1 MNDDAWYHIPQES
14 NLRAVEGHSAMD
26 KTPCSLE
33 FKASLKSSSPRTN
46 PKIFCITGYLQD
58 ITELVSAI
66 HPSRLMIITVQ
77 WWILPQT
84 KMTGSK
90 HSDGSTTNP
99 LTLIR
104 WCGCETTWHDLKQ
117 RSAGQ
122 TELAY
127 LRNSFQMTPLF
138 QGSTDQKNK
147 ISCSKFKRGH
157 LFLSYTSR
165 LIWSSLRK
173 DWQYLSY

>member
-1 MNDDAWYHIPQES
+1 MVP
-14 NLRAVEGHSAMD
+14 
-26 KTPCSLE
+26 
-33 FKASLKSSSPRTN
+33 
-46 PKIFCITGYLQD
+46 
-58 ITELVSAI
+58 AI
-66 HPSRLMIITVQ
+66 HPPRLMIITVQ

-99 LTLIR
+99 LIWIR

-138 QGSTDQKNK
+138 QRSTDLKSK
-147 ISCSKFKRGH
+147 ISCSKFKRRH
-157 LFLSYTSR
+157 LFISHLSR

-173 DWQYLSY
+173 DWQYLSYSQAFALQTPRKLIGIFQSYQNLWTSKYFLRCNLRKPISIDHAKQPFSN